1 MLLSRGA
8 WIETPAREYGLR
20 TCRLTRSV
28 IETRSGL
35 TPQYWTLCYD
45 SLSFR
50 ITIKKH
56 LVKLTRGHV
65 FQTAM
70 HASLVV
76 ILHVF
81 ADYGVDIEEALKLVQ
96 PIAFLLQDGMKCLDV
111 SVHN

>member
-1 MLLSRGA
+1 MVGA
-8 WIETPAREYGLR
+8 QRNKAVTQLPVLMP
-20 TCRLTRSV
+20 LN
-28 IETRSGL
+28 GL

-81 ADYGVDIEEALKLVQ
+81 ADYGVDIKEALKLVQ

-111 SVHN
+111 SVHIRGLCRDALMGYS